1 MPMKSLLLAAAT
13 LAALATPAHA
23 IDCRKAS
30 TAIEHGICDSQSLK
44 AADAALGQAYGQ
56 ILKPADG
63 DAEVHA
69 MLVASQKRWLAA
81 RDEAFAD
88 PKDEHWG
95 DENPWRGKLLNAIRS
110 RTEDLGKKS
119 AADPKQFDLVAR
131 VLQQRQFTARFTGGA
146 FAGFATGC
154 EFLPGSRE
162 SWADSYGCFGTRSYQ
177 NNNRVCSVSEDW
189 ATYAVYE
196 TRTVADVV
204 DGKLK
209 TVATCSVGGN
219 GDDSACPDADDTS
232 DSGARWNLQPK
243 AGEAGASA
251 APPALAKIDAEAGGA
266 EDDQPWLRACLTDTG
281 YPAADPTSDGSRK

>member
-1 MPMKSLLLAAAT
+1 MSLKSLLLAAAT
-13 LAALATPAHA
+13 LTALASPAYA
-23 IDCRKAS
+23 IDCGKAS
-30 TAIEHGICDSQSLK
+30 TAIEHAICDTRSLK
-44 AADAALGQAYGQ
+44 AADAALGQAYAQ
-56 ILKPADG
+56 ILKAADG
-63 DAEVHA
+63 DAEIHA

-88 PKDEHWG
+88 PKDEHWD
-95 DENPWRGKLLNAIRS
+95 DENPWREKLLQAIRS

-131 VLQQRQFTARFTGGA
+131 ALQQRQFAARFTGGP

-162 SWADSYGCFGTRSYQ
+162 SWADHYGCFATRSYQ

-189 ATYAVYE
+189 ATYSVYE

-209 TVATCSVGGN
+209 TVATCSVGGF
-219 GDDSACPDADDTS
+219 GEESACPDGSDTA
-232 DSGARWNLQPK
+232 ARWNLQPK
-243 AGEAGASA
+243 ADESGASA
-251 APPALAKIDAEAGGA
+251 APSPLKVDAEAGGA

-281 YPAADPTSDGSRK
+281 YPAADPASDGSRK